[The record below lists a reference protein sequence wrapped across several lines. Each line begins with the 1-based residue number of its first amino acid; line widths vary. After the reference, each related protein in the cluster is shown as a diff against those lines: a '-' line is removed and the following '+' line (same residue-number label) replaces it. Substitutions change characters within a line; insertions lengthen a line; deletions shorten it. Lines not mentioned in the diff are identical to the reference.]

1 MAETLSSILKK
12 LNKQLEVLDTPETK
26 KAQESINQSLE
37 SMRKIGRKKQRK
49 GGLVSRKRGGK
60 IIQGY
65 KAGGKV

>member
-1 MAETLSSILKK
+1 MAETLSKFLKK
-12 LNKQLEVLDTPETK
+12 LQKQLEVLETPEAK
-26 KAQESINQSLE
+26 KAQESIDQSLKA
-37 SMRKIGRKKQRK
+37 MKNIGKKKRK

>member
-12 LNKQLEVLDTPETK
+12 LHKQLEVLETPETK
-26 KAQESINQSLE
+26 KAQESIDKSLQAMKNI
-37 SMRKIGRKKQRK
+37 SRKKRK